1 VTRIVDDPETF
12 AQTAFEGFAA
22 VHPRIVRPVR
32 GGVIRSAKSKPGKV
46 AIVGGGGSGHH
57 PAFIGYVGPG
67 LADGAVAGAIFASP
81 SASAA
86 QSVCRAAQHGGGVIL
101 GFGNYAGDVL
111 HFGLAAQRLHA
122 EGIETRIV
130 LVTDDVAS
138 ASKA

>member
-1 VTRIVDDPETF
+1 MTRIVDDLETF

-32 GGVIRSAKSKPGKV
+32 GGVIRSTKSKLGKV
-46 AIVGGGGSGHH
+46 AIVVGGSGHY

-81 SASAA
+81 SASTA

-101 GFGNYAGDVL
+101 GFGNYADDVL